1 MSTTTQKSI
10 LQLPVTPE
18 FSLQGR
24 LALITGSTQGLG
36 WAIASAYAAYGARIL
51 INGRSSERVDAAVR
65 LLRERGHAA
74 EGLVLDVADLEGQ
87 SASYERVCKQHGTP
101 DILVNNVGVRNR
113 KLLADASA
121 EEIAELIHV
130 DLVAATNLSRLAAGA
145 MVKAGTGGRIISITS
160 IADRL
165 ARYGD
170 AIYPIAKHGM
180 VGLVR
185 ALAVEYG
192 RYGVTSNGLSPG
204 TFATETNQELV
215 QSPER
220 SRVILGNNP
229 LGRWADPAEICGAA
243 VFLASPSA
251 SYVNGHV
258 LVVDGGFSV
267 AF

>member
-1 MSTTTQKSI
+1 
-10 LQLPVTPE
+10 
-18 FSLQGR
+18 
-24 LALITGSTQGLG
+24 A
-36 WAIASAYAAYGARIL
+36 
-51 INGRSSERVDAAVR
+51 
-65 LLRERGHAA
+65 
-74 EGLVLDVADLEGQ
+74 
-87 SASYERVCKQHGTP
+87 QHGTP

-113 KLLADASA
+113 KLLAQASA
-121 EEIAELIHV
+121 DEIARLIHV

-145 MVKAGTGGRIISITS
+145 MVKAGNGGRIISITS

-185 ALAVEYG
+185 SLAVEFGQYEI
-192 RYGVTSNGLSPG
+192 TSNGISPG

-215 QSPER
+215 QNPER
-220 SRVILGNNP
+220 SRIILGNNP

-243 VFLASPSA
+243 VFLASSSA